1 MQDRKPEPATDFAT
15 WRLPE
20 GAIARL
26 GRGEAGGAAFSP
38 DEKYLA
44 VSTRWTGM
52 MWLYELPT
60 LSPVA
65 FWEESGSL
73 TFSPDS
79 RQLLVSNGNGLRIW
93 DVQQHACITALE
105 NVHGS
110 TPVFSP
116 DGHQIVTADDTK
128 IYVWCTQTGRQI
140 RETELRETGLT
151 RPGNVFSPDIK
162 FLARQNYDIERGRD
176 KSFSVFDVATGEQLV
191 CITEVPKWAQFF
203 SFSPCGKFLAVGGLS
218 GSLDV
223 WEWQSARLHLATEYG
238 DGPVLPYYPPTGEL
252 LVAARCQRITEV
264 WNGTEKLDTFECH
277 GNKGTPVCFSESGA
291 FLLASESSGEFYVW
305 EKGDANAHTLCTLDG
320 YLRTVDSL
328 AFSADSK
335 TLAAAI
341 WGGNILLWDVASR
354 HSQQPEVAIGGAD
367 QVVHPTASGKILAT
381 SRDSENVKIWEL
393 GNSEPIAEFVEPDTG
408 FRKSRTRK
416 LRYEA
421 LSPTGQQFALC
432 DCQGDFHVWDWASH
446 KMLKHTLFTGP
457 GRDDVSYALAWRG
470 TGPRPTV
477 KSGRDDVSYA
487 LAFSPDG
494 KRLAGIACEWT
505 GRLWAINARTEIA
518 ELSFTLPSKPGVLG
532 IAFSPRGDIIAG
544 AQRGEIV
551 LWDATN
557 GKTLMSLPQ
566 PKENQNPVALCF
578 SPCGRYFA
586 SGSWWQRGLKQM
598 PIRLWEVATGEN
610 IATFHGHTT
619 DVQCI
624 AFSPDG
630 TLMATGGH
638 DGIIL
643 LWDVRNY
650 MGA

>member
-1 MQDRKPEPATDFAT
+1 MNSNLTT
-15 WRLPE
+15 WALPE
-20 GAIARL
+20 GAMARL
-26 GRGEAGGAAFSP
+26 GRGDVGSAAFSP

-65 FWEESGSL
+65 FWEESGGI

-79 RQLLVSNGNGLRIW
+79 RRLLVSNGNGLRIW
-93 DVQQHACITALE
+93 DVQQHARITSLE
-105 NVHGS
+105 NVHGG

-116 DGHQIVTADDTK
+116 DGHQMLTVDDTK
-128 IYVWCTQTGRQI
+128 IYFWCAQTGRQI
-140 RETELRETGLT
+140 RETELREKGLT
-151 RPGNVFSPDIK
+151 RPGNVFSTDIK

-191 CITEVPKWAQFF
+191 CITDVPKWAQFF

-223 WEWQSARLHLATEYG
+223 WEWQSERLHLAAEYG
-238 DGPVLPYYPPTGEL
+238 DGHVLPYYPPTGEL
-252 LVAARCQRITEV
+252 LVAARCRRTMAI
-264 WNGTEKLDTFECH
+264 WNVKTNEKLDTFECH
-277 GNKGTPVCFSESGA
+277 GNKSTPVCFSQSGA
-291 FLLASESSGEFYVW
+291 FLLASESSGELYVW
-305 EKGDANAHTLCTLDG
+305 AKGDANAHTLSTLDG

-354 HSQQPEVAIGGAD
+354 HSQRPEVAIGGTE

-446 KMLKHTLFTGP
+446 KTLKHTLFTGP
-457 GRDDVSYALAWRG
+457 GH
-470 TGPRPTV
+470 
-477 KSGRDDVSYA
+477 DDVSYA

-505 GRLWAINARTEIA
+505 GRLWDINARTEIA

-566 PKENQNPVALCF
+566 SEENQNPVALCF

-610 IATFHGHTT
+610 IATFHGHTS

-638 DGIIL
+638 DGVIL

-650 MGA
+650 MGT